1 MIGEVSGW
9 HVSVQFYR
17 TNIAFLSYRNICS
30 EFQGYIEKAG
40 QLASQQGLLWNS
52 GANNQNMWLNSGCV
66 SAIHHTHVIVTDG
79 VTALEFSVSSRY
91 LAVAGDKHV
100 AVFHNVA
107 GYRSTIAELEERKK
121 SATTAAMR
129 ERLQTQIDEARSVLL
144 RCCLCCIILR
154 FTIASSSSLE
164 HTAHVGC

>member
-1 MIGEVSGW
+1 V
-9 HVSVQFYR
+9 
-17 TNIAFLSYRNICS
+17 C
-30 EFQGYIEKAG
+30 
-40 QLASQQGLLWNS
+40 
-52 GANNQNMWLNSGCV
+52 
-66 SAIHHTHVIVTDG
+66 VTDG

-129 ERLQTQIDEARSVLL
+129 ERLQSQIDEAQSVLRHFL
-144 RCCLCCIILR
+144 LL
-154 FTIASSSSLE
+154 
-164 HTAHVGC
+164 